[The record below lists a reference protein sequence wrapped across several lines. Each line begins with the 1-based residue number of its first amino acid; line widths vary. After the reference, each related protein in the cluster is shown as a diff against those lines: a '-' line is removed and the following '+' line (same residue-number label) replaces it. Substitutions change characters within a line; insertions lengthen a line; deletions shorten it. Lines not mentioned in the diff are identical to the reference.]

1 MAKTQYTRNEL
12 FVLRN
17 HIPVDSLIQQLGIPS
32 KMSEGCFR
40 FCCPVCREFDTGVNP
55 VTNLAR
61 CFRCEKNYN
70 TIDLVMQVKKS
81 NFIHSVKFLKTIYE
95 QKNNPAAPPP
105 ASISHPPAGQPVSI
119 GNILKKM
126 APALQNRTEVL
137 SKTAKTQLTME
148 MLNER
153 VRQIEHQV
161 IHLTEK
167 IKAIQANR

>member
-12 FVLRN
+12 FALRN

-95 QKNNPAAPPP
+95 QKNNPAAP
-105 ASISHPPAGQPVSI
+105 SLSRPPAGQPVSI
-119 GNILKKM
+119 GNILKAM
-126 APALQNRTEVL
+126 GPALQNTTEVP
-137 SKTAKTQLTME
+137 SQNTKSQLTME

-167 IKAIQANR
+167 IKAIEVNR